1 MNLSILNQLFDKIY
15 VISLP
20 TSSRYNRIKERL
32 NGLEYEIFEGINAEF
47 INKDDYTVLGSKL
60 TRGQLGCTVSHVR
73 LYEKIASESYDKI
86 LILED
91 DCVFLE
97 NIETISESF
106 SQLPENWD
114 VVYLGW
120 GPHHMVPNYSSNLSQ
135 ISNSY
140 LVYIH
145 GTHCFGIT
153 KNFAKLCAD
162 ENSNYHFTAD
172 GLLTHMIIKHD
183 TKMYATIPKVAIP
196 EDIDSITVE
205 MDKQFGM

>member
-1 MNLSILNQLFDKIY
+1 MDLSILNKLFDKVYLIT
-15 VISLP
+15 L
-20 TSSRYNRIKERL
+20 TSSPRYSRIKQRL
-32 NGLEYEIFEGINAEF
+32 QGLEYEVFEGLNAEF
-47 INKDDYTVLGSKL
+47 INKDDYTSVGSKL

-73 LYEKIASESYDKI
+73 LYEKISSETHDKI

-97 NIETISESF
+97 NLDTLEESL
-106 SQLPENWD
+106 SQLPENWE

-120 GPHHMVPNYSSNLSQ
+120 GPHNVISNYSPNLSE

-145 GTHCFGIT
+145 GTHCFGIR
-153 KNFAKLCAD
+153 KNFAKLCSE

-172 GLLTHMIIKHD
+172 GLLTHMVVKHN
-183 TKMYATIPKVAIP
+183 TKMYATLPKVAIP

-205 MDKQFGM
+205 MDKKFGM

>member
-1 MNLSILNQLFDKIY
+1 MNKNILNEFFDKIY
-15 VISLP
+15 VISLS
-20 TSSRYNRIKERL
+20 TSPRRERIKTRL
-32 NGLEYEIFEGINAEF
+32 EGLNYEFFDGVNAEL
-47 INKDDYTVLGSKL
+47 IDKKDYIELGSKL
-60 TRGQLGCTVSHVR
+60 TRGQLGCTVSHVK
-73 LYEKIASESYDKI
+73 LYEKIAKEDYEKI

-91 DCVFLE
+91 DCVFL
-97 NIETISESF
+97 NNLETLNDSL
-106 SQLPENWD
+106 SQLPEDWQ

-120 GPHHMVPNYSSNLSQ
+120 GPHNVVSNYSTNLSQ

-172 GLLTHMIIKHD
+172 GLLTHMIVKYD
-183 TKMYATIPKVAIP
+183 TKMYATIPKVSVP